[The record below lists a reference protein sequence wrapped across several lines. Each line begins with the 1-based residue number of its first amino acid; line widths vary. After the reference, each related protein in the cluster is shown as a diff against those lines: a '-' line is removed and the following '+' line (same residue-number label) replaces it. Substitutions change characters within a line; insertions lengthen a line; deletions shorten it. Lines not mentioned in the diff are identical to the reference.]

1 MVLLVSWSWAMIVS
15 LGLPHFDGEIFVLS
29 GIIFTLIGSL
39 LMRLKHWEMEG
50 LQAFGMIHG

>member
-1 MVLLVSWSWAMIVS
+1 MIVS

>member
-15 LGLPHFDGEIFVLS
+15 LGLPHFGGEIFVLS